1 MKCSCKKSRCLK
13 MYCECF
19 AKGSICNKEC
29 GCLDCSNV
37 EGQEALIQQAR
48 DEILSRN
55 PQAFEAKVVEK
66 EGTSGS
72 SLHRTGC
79 KCKRSGCQKN
89 YCECFQLGVPCGEH
103 CKCTECG
110 NLPSEYEKNEAVT
123 PKMEMVKGN

>member
-1 MKCSCKKSRCLK
+1 

-19 AKGSICNKEC
+19 AKGTICSKEC

-37 EGQEALIQQAR
+37 EGSESLIQQAKE
-48 DEILSRN
+48 EILSRN

-89 YCECFQLGVPCGEH
+89 YCECYQLGVPCSEH

-110 NLPSEYEKNEAVT
+110 NVHSEGASKEPCKI
-123 PKMEMVKGN
+123 EMVKNNS